1 MGETKDAAETAKN
14 DKPTDE
20 KKEEEPKGPLQ
31 EKEFSDDTDT
41 YGEDSEHN
49 PEVHA
54 RRQKRHRRHLYKD
67 FIIEHEKFWK
77 TFNGLCLFFSIG
89 FLVGTW
95 LILEHDDRDC
105 GSLKLVLYMVIA
117 LHGANIFMSLL
128 NLAKF
133 ETKVCN

>member
-20 KKEEEPKGPLQ
+20 KKDEVPKGPLQ

-54 RRQKRHRRHLYKD
+54 RR
-67 FIIEHEKFWK
+67 
-77 TFNGLCLFFSIG
+77 
-89 FLVGTW
+89 
-95 LILEHDDRDC
+95 
-105 GSLKLVLYMVIA
+105 
-117 LHGANIFMSLL
+117 
-128 NLAKF
+128 
-133 ETKVCN
+133 